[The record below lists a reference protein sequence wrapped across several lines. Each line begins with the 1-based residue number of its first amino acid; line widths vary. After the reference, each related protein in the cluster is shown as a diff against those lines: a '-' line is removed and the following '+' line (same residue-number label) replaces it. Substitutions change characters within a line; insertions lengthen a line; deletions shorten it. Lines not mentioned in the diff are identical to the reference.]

1 MKSVLLFVLLWI
13 PIQAAAQSGSW
24 SSKSW
29 GGAVSY
35 GRNAVTSQPVR
46 APSPLPTGASG
57 STIAWRIT
65 TDNPPQQ
72 GLVIKLCSADSCIAL
87 PSLGGEKK
95 LPPSFPAAGPFHFV
109 YMTKVRGPVFPVL
122 TIMSNEVTLNYHIA
136 QK

>member
-13 PIQAAAQSGSW
+13 PMQAAAQSGSW

-29 GGAVSY
+29 GGAISY

-46 APSPLPTGASG
+46 APSQLPTGACN

-65 TDNPPQQ
+65 TDNPPQLD
-72 GLVIKLCSADSCIAL
+72 LVIKLCSAYSCITL

-95 LPPSFPAAGPFHFV
+95 LPASFPAAGPFHFV

-122 TIMSNEVTLNYHIA
+122 TILSNEVTVNYRTA
-136 QK
+136 G